1 MDATLLRR
9 PTTTDSGVWVVMMQQ
24 IPANDLGA
32 MSQET
37 TFRRQSQGLRVR
49 AG

>member
-1 MDATLLRR
+1 MDARLLRK
-9 PTTTDSGVWVVMMQQ
+9 PMTTDSGVWGVMVQQ

-32 MSQET
+32 MSKET
-37 TFRRQSQGLRVR
+37 KFRRQSQGLRLR